1 MRLLA
6 ILSLLFLLAFSCEN
20 NNKVERFEGL
30 LIYETNDPMLNHV
43 PVDSG
48 KFIKHYVKG
57 DSIRV
62 ESFTAMGKQIHIK
75 DLSNQSAYLI
85 FVFAGKKVALYQ
97 DLSLDTIQR
106 GFQWAAGKDA
116 KNIAEQKSKN
126 GFISGAFL
134 SQPLQVYY
142 SPRYPSKIIDIYDG
156 IIPGLPT
163 EYTLLV
169 QQMPVLYRL
178 VKLEEKII
186 SDDLFKVPADC
197 LVLTMEEFMEMLS
210 YENLYQ

>member
-1 MRLLA
+1 MRQCA
-6 ILSLLFLLAFSCEN
+6 IFTLLFLLAFACEN
-20 NNKVERFEGL
+20 NSKVERFEGL
-30 LIYETNDPMLNHV
+30 LIYETDDPMLNHV

-48 KFIKHYVKG
+48 KFVKHYVKG

-75 DLSNQSAYLI
+75 DLSSQTAYLI
-85 FVFAGKKVALYQ
+85 FVFAGKKVALLQ
-97 DLSLDTIQR
+97 DLSKDTIQR
-106 GFQWAAGKDA
+106 GFQWAEGKDT
-116 KNIAEQKSKN
+116 KKIAGLKSRS
-126 GFISGAFL
+126 GFVSGSFL
-134 SQPLQVYY
+134 NKPLQVYY
-142 SPRYPSKIIDIYDG
+142 APQYSSKIIDVYDG

-169 QQMPVLYRL
+169 QQMPVLYKL
-178 VKLEEKII
+178 VKLEEKVV
-186 SDDLFKVPADC
+186 SDDMFTVPSDC